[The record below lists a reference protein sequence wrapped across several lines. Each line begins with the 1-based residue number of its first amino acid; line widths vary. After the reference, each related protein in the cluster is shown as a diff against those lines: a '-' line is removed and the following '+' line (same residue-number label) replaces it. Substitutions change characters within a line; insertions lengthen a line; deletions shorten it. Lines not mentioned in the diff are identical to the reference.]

1 MKGLHI
7 MNIKMNRKLGA
18 SVAAL
23 ALATG
28 LAACSDDA
36 DNADGNVKEVEAT
49 ETNVETVTE
58 GAEADDA
65 AADETTAGEGEDGE
79 TVEITTQDGESVLVP
94 AAAQEAA
101 EEHSG
106 GNWGD
111 PFNVESREDGTT
123 LIEYDADKNIVYS
136 EETGG
141 VPLVGEIAN
150 TWKEEGGLDAEV
162 GLPTAPEEKRSDD
175 NGWIQEFQN
184 GTIEWLEENGEF
196 TAKIS

>member
-1 MKGLHI
+1 
-7 MNIKMNRKLGA
+7 MNIKINRKLGA

-23 ALATG
+23 ALATS

-36 DNADGNVKEVEAT
+36 DNADGNVEEVEAT

-58 GAEADDA
+58 ETDAE
-65 AADETTAGEGEDGE
+65 GEGEDGE

-123 LIEYDADKNIVYS
+123 LIEYDAEKNIVYS
-136 EETGG
+136 EETGA
-141 VPLVGEIAN
+141 VPVVGEISK

-175 NGWIQEFQN
+175 NGWIQDFQN

-196 TAKIS
+196 GAKIS

>member
-1 MKGLHI
+1 

-101 EEHSG
+101 EEHRG

-141 VPLVGEIAN
+141 VPLVGEI
-150 TWKEEGGLDAEV
+150 LS
-162 GLPTAPEEKRSDD
+162 L
-175 NGWIQEFQN
+175 IH
-184 GTIEWLEENGEF
+184 I
-196 TAKIS
+196 

>member
-1 MKGLHI
+1 

-36 DNADGNVKEVEAT
+36 DNAEGNVEEVEAT
-49 ETNVETVTE
+49 ETNTETVTE
-58 GAEADDA
+58 ETDAEGAG
-65 AADETTAGEGEDGE
+65 ADENAEGEGEDGE
-79 TVEITTQDGESVLVP
+79 TVEITTQDGETVLVP
-94 AAAQEAA
+94 AAAHQAA
-101 EEHSG
+101 EENSG

-150 TWKEEGGLDAEV
+150 TWKEEGGLDAEI
-162 GLPTAPEEKRSDD
+162 GLPTEAEEKRSDD
-175 NGWIQEFQN
+175 NGWIQNFQN

-196 TAKIS
+196 GAKIS